1 MSKCVISLM
10 THSDLYIFISP
21 LVWQHFV
28 SRFANFFVTFFVV
41 PECLADWEKITSNG
55 FLHTDPEMLLH
66 DTHMV
71 RISIPNVKWVKT
83 RDEFGV
89 SYAWEACLKKNNEI
103 SSFLRW
109 HISETKH
116 IIEEILED
124 TSLRSF
130 SCRAQD
136 SPEHPYVFFT
146 PQLCPSF
153 ANIRV
158 QANSFEENMKI
169 LKIVKFLLF
178 RNKSKT
184 GEWLTTYTSINLYQI
199 FIFLTAS

>member
-10 THSDLYIFISP
+10 THSYLYIFITAF
-21 LVWQHFV
+21 VWQHFV

-89 SYAWEACLKKNNEI
+89 SYAWEACLKKMTKYLNFAMAYFGNKAYYRGN
-103 SSFLRW
+103 SWRSKSAVFFL
-109 HISETKH
+109 SPE
-116 IIEEILED
+116 
-124 TSLRSF
+124 
-130 SCRAQD
+130 D

-153 ANIRV
+153 SNIRV
-158 QANSFEENMKI
+158 QANSFEENKEI

-178 RNKSKT
+178 RKK
-184 GEWLTTYTSINLYQI
+184 
-199 FIFLTAS
+199 